1 MKKIF
6 ITIALALVTATVCT
20 AQFFVGANLGLSSH
34 SAKNEIDGVGTVKS
48 PSSFGLNIAP
58 KFGYYFNP
66 KFAVGLSGSFGLSDS
81 TIYTSPTKTKDK
93 YYTWSVSP
101 FVRYAFLQF
110 GKFSVLAETNVYV
123 AGSSSKY
130 EVESS
135 VDGPSTIGYGVNVA
149 PILSFD
155 VSKKFS
161 LETKLNF
168 LKLGYSYSKIKTPAE
183 ISSTATE
190 QNYKQSG
197 FDFGVNTNDILN
209 VGDVTIGAIYKF

>member
-6 ITIALALVTATVCT
+6 ITIALALVTATVCN
-20 AQFFVGANLGLSSH
+20 AQFFVGANLGVSSH
-34 SAKNEIDGVGTVKS
+34 SAKNEIDGGETVKS

-66 KFAVGLSGSFGLSDS
+66 KFAVGLSGSFGMIDS
-81 TIYTSPTKTKDK
+81 TIYTSPTKTTDK

-110 GKFSVLAETNVYV
+110 GKFSLLAETNVYV

-130 EVESS
+130 KAELS
-135 VDGPSTIGYGVNVA
+135 VDGPSSIGYGVNVA

-155 VSKKFS
+155 ISKKFS

-168 LKLGYSYSKIKTPAE
+168 LKLSYSYSKTKTPAE
-183 ISSTATE
+183 ISSTGTE

-197 FDFGVNTNDILN
+197 FDFGANTNDILN